1 MFRPIYLRV
10 VDALKTEELI
20 PTVGDAFGRATDCR
34 VPASKSLIEL
44 LSSEQLQHLLQ
55 SQTPVHWVTPDVLGE
70 SRRDVL
76 DFLKNTIGI
85 ATLSITTLVNKFDAD
100 FLFAQKDAWIARF
113 YAFLIDYER
122 LWRVEKPRGPL
133 LEQPIIRLQDGSHV
147 QPFRPDGSPAAYL
160 PPESETEFPTVRRI
174 LVKHR

>member
-10 VDALKTEELI
+10 VDALKTEELV

-44 LSSEQLQHLLQ
+44 LSSEQLQQLLQ

-76 DFLKNTIGI
+76 DFLKTRSGFQRFRLP
-85 ATLSITTLVNKFDAD
+85 LSSTSFDAD
-100 FLFAQKDAWIARF
+100 FLCAKRRVDRAV
-113 YAFLIDYER
+113 LCVPDR
-122 LWRVEKPRGPL
+122 L
-133 LEQPIIRLQDGSHV
+133 
-147 QPFRPDGSPAAYL
+147 
-160 PPESETEFPTVRRI
+160 
-174 LVKHR
+174 